1 MTRDGAQLLLLLL
14 LLPPLL
20 LEVAGTVAYCA
31 CAWVPSRAACP
42 ASRTAC
48 SASLESPLASRNDVL
63 VILPAPLDDS
73 DLEEKIKTADSIAI
87 IKIGRHFERIK
98 ELLKRNR
105 LIQNAQY
112 IERATMQSQKII
124 DIEKVDAKST
134 PYFSMILIHSR
145 KKAWL

>member
-1 MTRDGAQLLLLLL
+1 MRDGKIVVVLCEGDPFFYGSFMYLFSRLKSEHRV
-14 LLPPLL
+14 
-20 LEVAGTVAYCA
+20 EVIPGV
-31 CAWVPSRAACP
+31 S
-42 ASRTAC
+42 SLTAC

-73 DLEEKIKTADSIAI
+73 DLEENLKTADSIAI